1 MAFQNP
7 SLASDATQELR
18 LATTM
23 TGGVSLAIWMAGV
36 TREINLLTQ
45 ASQWRFRSGE
55 LPPSTLTTAAEASLK
70 LYAELIDVLDVVV
83 DVDVLSGTSA
93 GGINAAFLAWSRV
106 KGADLGNLRELWLD
120 LGALTDLLR
129 EPTDASTPSLLYGDE
144 RMFKSLDAEIPT
156 FTHGPFPI
164 QPAAGNNGGLPSTT
178 LYITTTLLN
187 GETSRFT
194 DSFGTQVQD
203 VDRRGVFTFTEQNL
217 TNGDA
222 ASALALAARS
232 SASFPA
238 AFEPSFIPFTE
249 GTAKTGGVPARPPMA
264 PFTNFT
270 RPHWVADGG
279 MLDNRPI
286 DVVLQR
292 IFDRPAQRPVRRVL
306 LFVVPSSGPTPTLE
320 EAPQDE
326 LNEPLGLLD
335 SLLKDLTAMTSQSI
349 SADLRAIR
357 THQDRMHA
365 RVNTRL
371 HLAQLAIK
379 LGADTPLLT
388 PQLLADYTLQEATRH
403 AQNITAALL
412 RQLST
417 WPAANGSP
425 QSIPTNWGV
434 NLKIGGNAETLCR
447 TTITEAIK
455 TRWQSAGGSLPT
467 SAADLTRYGRPAFD
481 LAKACAIVI
490 IRAAYQL
497 ATSPAEMAA
506 VATIANGISD
516 ACPPPE
522 PFDLGDLVNTVCTNP
537 QTRNGSLQDAATQLA
552 DAYLEHFR
560 VEDDPW
566 GKLGAAIVNGYG
578 TLSAIADQSA
588 TPDPA
593 ADGVRVPDAR
603 QVDQLTTY
611 LEYLAPGTNPATV
624 ATKLFNLAATQR
636 AMLPADADVE
646 QSLELIQ
653 VSADTRCQLAPNYQ
667 TAAQKLTGMQ
677 FHHFGAFYKR
687 SWRANDWMWG
697 RLDGA
702 GWLVHAL
709 LDPRRVQRIVQTH
722 KAEWPVG
729 PDRRAQWLASRL
741 STIGAQDNPS
751 PTPPPAAVLTE
762 LRFLDQPEMPLP
774 SSLPNTSMWLA
785 QAWQKRVLDEEL
797 DALANAV
804 LNPQPPK
811 PADWSPTTTHDW
823 AEKVLAKP
831 SGPAKYALLAENPV
845 ARETLATD
853 RSSPLMSRTITK
865 TVATATAAVGCVQ
878 QLPGVLKPP
887 LNTART
893 MALGA
898 YRVVWSTKGNAGP
911 VIMAGAVLL
920 VLGVAAAMQSSTGL
934 GLFGLGASGTGAY
947 LITLGTWQR
956 SSKLPLALLSTTLVI
971 LIAALTVPTVRSALF
986 GTREH
991 SGFVGAHAYWIG
1003 AQWWYPLIAVGALAL
1018 AVSAVGAGI
1027 GHTRHSHKR

>member
-1 MAFQNP
+1 MAFQSP
-7 SLASDATQELR
+7 SPVSDSTQELR

-36 TREINLLTQ
+36 TREINLLSQ
-45 ASQWRFRSGE
+45 ASQWRFRRGE
-55 LPPSTLTTAAEASLK
+55 LPASTLTTAAEASLK
-70 LYAELIDVLDVVV
+70 LYAELIDLLDVVV
-83 DVDVLSGTSA
+83 DVDILSGTSA

-129 EPTDASTPSLLYGDE
+129 NPTDASTPSLLYGDE
-144 RMFKSLDAEIPT
+144 CMFKSLDAQIPT

-164 QPAAGNNGGLPSTT
+164 QSAGNGGLPSTT

-217 TNGDA
+217 TNGTA

-238 AFEPSFIPFTE
+238 AFEPSFVPFTE
-249 GTAKTGGVPARPPMA
+249 GTTKTGAVPARPPMA

-279 MLDNRPI
+279 LLDNQPI

-357 THQDRMHA
+357 THQDRMQA
-365 RVNTRL
+365 RGNTRL

-388 PQLLADYTLQEATRH
+388 PQLLTDYTRQEATRH
-403 AQNITAALL
+403 AQTITAALL

-417 WPAANGSP
+417 WPAANGSS
-425 QSIPTNWGV
+425 QSIPENWEA
-434 NLKIGGNAETLCR
+434 NLKIGGDAETLCR
-447 TTITEAIK
+447 TTITEFIK
-455 TRWQSAGGSLPT
+455 TRWQSPGGSLPT
-467 SAADLTRYGRPAFD
+467 STAELARYGRPAFD
-481 LAKACAIVI
+481 LAKAGAIVI
-490 IRAAYQL
+490 VRAAYQL
-497 ATSPAEMAA
+497 ATSAADVAA
-506 VATIANGISD
+506 VAAIANRISD
-516 ACPPPE
+516 ACAPPE
-522 PFDLGDLVNTVCTNP
+522 PFDLSDLINAVCTKA
-537 QTRNGSLQDAATQLA
+537 QTRSGSLAAAAARLA
-552 DAYLEHFR
+552 DAYLEHFEVDADVWDR
-560 VEDDPW
+560 
-566 GKLGAAIVNGYG
+566 LGTALVDGYETLTAI
-578 TLSAIADQSA
+578 TDQSA
-588 TPDPA
+588 ATEPA
-593 ADGVRVPDAR
+593 ADVVRAPDSR
-603 QVDQLTTY
+603 QLDQLTVY
-611 LEYLAPGTNPATV
+611 LEYLAPARDAATV
-624 ATKLFNLAATQR
+624 ATKLFDLAATQR

-653 VSADTRCQLAPNYQ
+653 VSADTRCQLAPNHQ

-722 KAEWPVG
+722 KDEWPAG
-729 PDRRAQWLASRL
+729 PDRRVQWFL
-741 STIGAQDNPS
+741 SKLRSIGAENVS
-751 PTPPPAAVLTE
+751 TTTPPPPAVRTE
-762 LRFLDQPEMPLP
+762 LQFLDCPEMPLP
-774 SSLPNTSMWLA
+774 SSLPNTSLWLA
-785 QAWQKRVLDEEL
+785 QAWQQSVLDEEL
-797 DALANAV
+797 DALATAV
-804 LNPQPPK
+804 LDPQPPK
-811 PADWSPTTTHDW
+811 PPDWSPTTTHDW
-823 AEKVLAKP
+823 AEKVLARP
-831 SGPAKYALLAENPV
+831 AGPAKYALLSENPV
-845 ARETLATD
+845 ASETLTTD

-898 YRVVWSTKGNAGP
+898 YRVVWSANGVARRT
-911 VIMAGAVLL
+911 IIAGAALL
-920 VLGVAAAMQSSTGL
+920 LLGVAAAIQSSTGL
-934 GLFGLGASGTGAY
+934 GLLGLAAGGTGAY

-971 LIAALTVPTVRSALF
+971 LTAALTQRTVRTALF

-991 SGFVGAHAYWIG
+991 TGFVGAHVYWIG
-1003 AQWWYPLIAVGALAL
+1003 AQWWYPLIAVGGLAL
-1018 AVSAVGAGI
+1018 VVSVVSATI
-1027 GHTRHSHKR
+1027 GLTRHSHKR

>member
-1 MAFQNP
+1 MAFQGP
-7 SLASDATQELR
+7 SAVSDSTQELR
-18 LATTM
+18 LATTI

-36 TREINLLTQ
+36 TREINLLAQ
-45 ASQWRFRSGE
+45 ASQWRRAGGA
-55 LPPSTLTTAAEASLK
+55 LPASTLSTAAESSLT
-70 LYAELIDVLDVVV
+70 LYAELIDLLDVVV

-93 GGINAAFLAWSRV
+93 GGINAAFLAWSRI

-129 EPTDASTPSLLYGDE
+129 DPTDATTPSLLYGDE
-144 RMFKSLDAEIPT
+144 RMFKNLDAQIPT
-156 FTHGPFPI
+156 FTHGPFPVL
-164 QPAAGNNGGLPSTT
+164 PDPDDGDGVPSTT

-203 VDRRGVFTFTEQNL
+203 VDRRGVFTFTEKNL
-217 TNGDA
+217 TDSSA

-249 GTAKTGGVPARPPMA
+249 GTAKTGDVPARPPMA

-306 LFVVPSSGPTPTLE
+306 LFVVPSSGPTPAL
-320 EAPQDE
+320 AADPQDDLE
-326 LNEPLGLLD
+326 NPLGLLD
-335 SLLKDLTAMTSQSI
+335 ALLKDLTAMTSQSI

-357 THQDRMHA
+357 THQDRMRA

-371 HLAQLAIK
+371 RLAQLAIN
-379 LGADTPLLT
+379 LPAETPLLT
-388 PQLLADYTLQEATRH
+388 PQLLTDYTTQEATRH
-403 AQNITAALL
+403 AQTVTAALL

-417 WPAANGSP
+417 WPPANGSP
-425 QSIPTNWGV
+425 QSIPEKWQA
-434 NLKIGGNAETLCR
+434 NLRIGGDAETLCR
-447 TTITEAIK
+447 RAITETIK
-455 TRWQSAGGSLPT
+455 RSWSSPGAPLPT
-467 SAADLTRYGRPAFD
+467 NAAALTRFGRPAFD

-490 IRAAYQL
+490 IRTAYQL
-497 ATSPAEMAA
+497 ATSTEEMTA
-506 VATIANGISD
+506 VATIAKHISD
-516 ACPPPE
+516 ACAPPE
-522 PFDLGDLVNTVCTNP
+522 PFDLGDLVSAVCSDAR
-537 QTRNGSLQDAATQLA
+537 TRNGTLEEAAGELA
-552 DAYLEHFR
+552 NAYLQH
-560 VEDDPW
+560 W
-566 GKLGAAIVNGYG
+566 GVDNDAWDKLGTAIVGGYR
-578 TLSAIADQSA
+578 TLTDLANQSPA
-588 TPDPA
+588 TGPA
-593 ADGVRVPDAR
+593 ADAVRAPDSR
-603 QVDQLTTY
+603 QLDQLTTY
-611 LEYLAPGTNPATV
+611 LKYLAPANDAATV

-636 AMLPADADVE
+636 AMLPAEADVE

-653 VSADTRCQLAPNYQ
+653 VSADTRCQLAPDCQ

-677 FHHFGAFYKR
+677 FHNFGAFYKR

-709 LDPRRVQRIVQTH
+709 LDPRRVQRIVPTH
-722 KAEWPVG
+722 DAEWPVG
-729 PDRRAQWLASRL
+729 PDRRAQWFVRNLEA
-741 STIGAQDNPS
+741 IGAPGIPS
-751 PTPPPAAVLTE
+751 AGPPSAAVLTE
-762 LRFLDQPEMPLP
+762 LQFLDRPEMSLP
-774 SSLPNTSMWLA
+774 SSLPNTSLWLA
-785 QAWQKRVLDEEL
+785 QAWQKCVLDEEL

-811 PADWSPTTTHDW
+811 PPDWSPTTTHDW

-831 SGPAKYALLAENPV
+831 AGPAKYALLQENPV
-845 ARETLATD
+845 AGETLATD
-853 RSSPLMSRTITK
+853 KSSPLMSRTITK
-865 TVATATAAVGCVQ
+865 TVATAAAAAGSVQ

-898 YRVVWSTKGNAGP
+898 YRVVWSTKGSARQ
-911 VIMAGAVLL
+911 VIIFGTALL
-920 VLGVAAAMQSSTGL
+920 ILGAAAAIQSSTGL
-934 GLFGLGASGTGAY
+934 GLLGLALGGIGAY
-947 LITLGTWQR
+947 LIALGTWQR
-956 SSKLPLALLSTTLVI
+956 SSRLLLALLSITLVGM
-971 LIAALTVPTVRSALF
+971 IAALTTPAVRNALF

-991 SGFVGAHAYWIG
+991 DGFVGAHAYWIG
-1003 AQWWYPLIAVGALAL
+1003 TQWWHPLLVVGAVAL
-1018 AVSAVGAGI
+1018 AVGVIGAGI
-1027 GHTRHSHKR
+1027 GVNRHSHKR

>member
-1 MAFQNP
+1 MAFHSP
-7 SLASDATQELR
+7 SKASESTQELR

-36 TREINLLTQ
+36 TREINLLAQ
-45 ASQWRFRSGE
+45 ASQWRLRGGD
-55 LPPSTLTTAAEASLK
+55 LPASTLTTAAEASLK
-70 LYAELIDVLDVVV
+70 LYAELIDLLDVVA
-83 DVDVLSGTSA
+83 DVDILSGTSA

-106 KGADLGNLRELWLD
+106 KGSDLGNLRDLWLD

-129 EPTDASTPSLLYGDE
+129 DPTDASTPSLLYGDE

-156 FTHGPFPI
+156 FMHGPFPVH
-164 QPAAGNNGGLPSTT
+164 PGSDGGLPSTT

-217 TNGDA
+217 TNGTA
-222 ASALALAARS
+222 PSALALAARS

-249 GTAKTGGVPARPPMA
+249 GTAKTGDVPARPPMA
-264 PFTNFT
+264 SFTNFT

-279 MLDNRPI
+279 LLNNQPI

-306 LFVVPSSGPTPTLE
+306 LFVVPSSGPTPTVE
-320 EAPQDE
+320 EAPQDQ
-326 LNEPLGLLD
+326 LDEPLGLVD
-335 SLLKDLTAMTSQSI
+335 ALLKDLTAMTSQSI

-365 RVNTRL
+365 RANTRL
-371 HLAQLAIK
+371 HLAQLAIGLPRRK
-379 LGADTPLLT
+379 RLLT
-388 PQLLADYTLQEATRH
+388 TELLADYTRQEATRH
-403 AQNITAALL
+403 AQTLTAALL

-417 WPAANGSP
+417 WPAANGTP
-425 QSIPTNWGV
+425 QSIPEKWEPH
-434 NLKIGGNAETLCR
+434 LKIGGDAETLCR
-447 TTITEAIK
+447 TRITESI
-455 TRWQSAGGSLPT
+455 TSRWSSPAGSLPSST
-467 SAADLTRYGRPAFD
+467 ADLSRYGRPAFD
-481 LAKACAIVI
+481 LAKASAIAA
-490 IRAAYQL
+490 IRAGYQL
-497 ATSPAEMAA
+497 ATSPDEMAA
-506 VATIANGISD
+506 VAATVKDISD
-516 ACPPPE
+516 ACGPPKAL
-522 PFDLGDLVNTVCTNP
+522 DLGDLVQTVCTNAE
-537 QTRNGSLQDAATQLA
+537 TRNRPLSDSAGLLA
-552 DAYLEHFR
+552 DAYLEHLGLDGENR
-560 VEDDPW
+560 DAW
-566 GKLGAAIVNGYG
+566 AKLGTAMVGGRKAL
-578 TLSAIADQSA
+578 TDIANQPPSTDSDDVRA
-588 TPDPA
+588 PDS
-593 ADGVRVPDAR
+593 G
-603 QVDQLTTY
+603 QLDQLKTY
-611 LEYLAPGTNPATV
+611 LEYLAPATDATSV
-624 ATKLFNLAATQR
+624 ARRLFDLATTQR

-653 VSADTRCQLAPNYQ
+653 VSADTRCQFALNRQ

-709 LDPRRVQRIVQTH
+709 LDPRRVQRIVETH
-722 KAEWPVG
+722 KVEWPTG
-729 PDRRAQWLASRL
+729 LDRRARWFAGTL
-741 STIGAQDNPS
+741 STIGTQDIPS
-751 PTPPPAAVLTE
+751 AEPLPAEVLTE
-762 LRFLDQPEMPLP
+762 LRFLDHPDEALP

-797 DALANAV
+797 DALATAV
-804 LNPQPPK
+804 LDPQPPK
-811 PADWSPTTTHDW
+811 PPDWSSTTTHDW
-823 AEKVLAKP
+823 AAKVLAKP
-831 SGPAKYALLAENPV
+831 AGPAKYALLSENPV
-845 ARETLATD
+845 ADETLASD

-898 YRVVWSTKGNAGP
+898 YRVVWSANGVARRT
-911 VIMAGAVLL
+911 ILAGAALL
-920 VLGVAAAMQSSTGL
+920 VLGFAAAIQSSTGL
-934 GLFGLGASGTGAY
+934 GLLGLAAGGTGAY
-947 LITLGTWQR
+947 LVTLGTWQR
-956 SSKLPLALLSTTLVI
+956 SSKLPLAVLSTTLMI
-971 LIAALTVPTVRSALF
+971 LVGGLTIPTVRTALF

-991 SGFVGAHAYWIG
+991 TGFIGAHMYWVG
-1003 AQWWYPLIAVGALAL
+1003 TQWWYPLIVVGAFAL
-1018 AVSAVGAGI
+1018 VVSAVGAGI
-1027 GHTRHSHKR
+1027 GMTRHSHKR